1 MQVKEVSWSPSDQL
15 LAPGDFLPASLRS
28 PWEAGSSGHPRGP
41 PGAQDRPS
49 QPLRAPLYGSF
60 HQTAG
65 RGPRLAPEQGR
76 GPTCLSPE
84 GKGTPARQGS
94 LLGGN
99 GSPRRF
105 PWGTVRVTQHA
116 LSPLVSFLSP
126 GTRTHR
132 TAALRAVT
140 PRPLGQISNFC
151 CSESCK
157 AGPGDLPAPSPM
169 GLGEG
174 GSGCQRGPLVPA
186 FRLGGGK
193 QFSPAGRLMAHSTVV

>member
-1 MQVKEVSWSPSDQL
+1 MQVKEVSWSPSDEL

-41 PGAQDRPS
+41 PGAQNRPS
-49 QPLRAPLYGSF
+49 QPLRAPLCGSF

-76 GPTCLSPE
+76 GPSCLCPE

-105 PWGTVRVTQHA
+105 PWGTVCVTQHA
-116 LSPLVSFLSP
+116 
-126 GTRTHR
+126 
-132 TAALRAVT
+132 RAVPSGLVLIT
-140 PRPLGQISNFC
+140 RDTHSPHSSP
-151 CSESCK
+151 ESCDPTASWANLQLLLLRK
-157 AGPGDLPAPSPM
+157 P
-169 GLGEG
+169 
-174 GSGCQRGPLVPA
+174 
-186 FRLGGGK
+186 
-193 QFSPAGRLMAHSTVV
+193 